1 MKNLMLLAVLLLL
14 SVSAAQADES
24 GAAIWD
30 IYCNVDFAYEGD
42 ETLTLF
48 VLPAGNGFPFSQA
61 YLPDGSFTDAT
72 LRVQILD
79 YMGDPVA
86 SFPAEDM
93 WLMSTDEG
101 MAPCIGGSCADTFTD
116 SDGWTVW
123 AEPMNAGGNSTAPC
137 TMFINGM
144 NNAIGWEDLAL
155 QFNSADING
164 DRVVNLPD
172 LALFADSYFGEYS
185 FAADLHYDGVLNLLD
200 VVNLAVG
207 MGTSCP

>member
-1 MKNLMLLAVLLLL
+1 MKNLVLFTVLLLL
-14 SVSAAQADES
+14 SVSTALADES

-30 IYCNVDFAYEGD
+30 VYCNVDYAYEGD

-61 YLPDGSFTDAT
+61 YLPDGSLTDAT
-72 LRVQILD
+72 LRVQIVD
-79 YMGDPVA
+79 HMGDPVA

-101 MAPCIGGSCADTFTD
+101 MAPCIGGSCADANTD
-116 SDGWTVW
+116 SDGWTIW
-123 AEPMNAGGNSTAPC
+123 AEPLNAGGHSTAPC
-137 TMFINGM
+137 TMLVNGM
-144 NNAIGWEDLAL
+144 SPVGWEDLAL

-164 DRVVNLPD
+164 DRIVNLPD
-172 LALFADSYFGEYS
+172 LQLFADSYFGEYS